1 MANKQIVVLAAGV
14 WDLFHIGH
22 LNLLRN
28 AKGLGDKLIV
38 AVSTDECVLE
48 WKRKKPVIP
57 YQERAEIVRSIKYV
71 DCVVPQYSYDKTK
84 LLQTLKPDI
93 LVAGD
98 DWDKLKGQ
106 EILEEMGGKVIFFP
120 YTRTI
125 STTELIE
132 RIKTYGPPKKLR

>member
-1 MANKQIVVLAAGV
+1 MIIVLTTGV

-22 LNLLRN
+22 LNLIKN

-38 AVSTDECVLE
+38 GVSTDECV
-48 WKRKKPVIP
+48 KKEKGRSPVIS
-57 YQERAEIVRSIKYV
+57 YGQRAEIIRSIKYV
-71 DCVVPQYSYDKTK
+71 DCVIPQYTRDKTK
-84 LLQTLKPDI
+84 LIKTIKPDV

-106 EILEEMGGKVIFFP
+106 DILEKRGGKVVFFP
-120 YTRTI
+120 YTKMI

-132 RIKTYGPPKKLR
+132 KIKKYTGVY